1 MGILIA
7 AAIATLASLLTL
19 GGVIAWRSD
28 RAERWPLILLL
39 VSQLPLS
46 PLIHFGLRVPLDVWL
61 AQSVDWRTARFVT
74 FAMRPII
81 EESLKLWP
89 LLIPYVWRTT
99 TTQTRIWRAM
109 AIGLGFGIGESWL
122 LAAITYFGNPTVANY
137 GLLDLTGFINE
148 RVMVCVIHGTLTLIA
163 LHRFGTGIVIAIGL
177 HLAGNLPFYL
187 QEISAFG
194 IPTPRWS
201 WFMRV
206 WVVWYFAV
214 MAMLPWLIT
223 GGDFHVIWLIFGDVT
238 CPYCHFVYPRGTLSW
253 GFRVVHNDH
262 CPRCHAKNP
271 R

>member
-19 GGVIAWRSD
+19 GVVIAWRSA

-39 VSQLPLS
+39 LSQLPLS
-46 PLIHFGLRVPLDVWL
+46 SLIHFGLRLPLDEWL
-61 AQSVDWRTARFVT
+61 AQAIDWRSARFVS
-74 FAMRPII
+74 FALRPII
-81 EESLKLWP
+81 EELCKLWP
-89 LLIPYVWRTT
+89 LLIPYFWRTT
-99 TTQTRIWRAM
+99 TDQTKMWRAM
-109 AIGLGFGIGESWL
+109 SIGLGFGIGELWL
-122 LAAITYFGNPTVANY
+122 LTAITYFNNPVVANY

-163 LHRFGTGIVIAIGL
+163 LHRFGSGIVIAIAL

-214 MAMLPWLIT
+214 MAMLPWMIT

-238 CPYCHFVYPRGTLSW
+238 CPYCHSVYPRGTLSW
-253 GFRVVHNDH
+253 GFRVVHNDR
-262 CPRCHAKNP
+262 CPYCNARNP
-271 R
+271 L